1 MQVNIQMGSLLF
13 HSKMLK
19 YNKIDKSCPKS
30 ANKKE
35 MSLITPIKV
44 LLWNIIHFSF
54 ASVLQ
59 LINTYAIA
67 GWLCGFFSLHLIKF
81 GLLAILPRSPQFGL
95 SLFRCLLSLHLYLA
109 CFRISKKQQIYK
121 ICIINNIVLISLST
135 YIWIVQH
142 YTTKKN
148 IIHIAWLHKPF
159 SSLSC
164 LKRTKTEKMR
174 DKYYTLSDAK
184 SSISQILTSF
194 FWGFFVLLCCL
205 RLLSYDIG

>member
-1 MQVNIQMGSLLF
+1 MGSLLF

-142 YTTKKN
+142 YTTKKILFISLDCTNPSLVYLASREQKQKRCAIN
-148 IIHIAWLHKPF
+148 IIHYPTRNRQFHKYWH
-159 SSLSC
+159 
-164 LKRTKTEKMR
+164 R
-174 DKYYTLSDAK
+174 
-184 SSISQILTSF
+184 F
-194 FWGFFVLLCCL
+194 FGAFLFYCVA
-205 RLLSYDIG
+205 YDF